1 MKYSIA
7 LLKADIRDELEK
19 LYKLEKEFQ
28 GVLEKLGMD
37 EHQVPAYDRG
47 AIGYILHSFYNG
59 CENIFR
65 SIARFFEND
74 VEPQTWHRNL
84 LKRMKYEVEGYRPRA
99 IDDNLF
105 QLLDDF
111 RGFRHKFRHSYSY
124 ELDWEKERLV
134 AAKLP
139 ATFKLLH
146 QQITEFLQDIDQIDS
161 E

>member
-1 MKYSIA
+1 MKYSIE
-7 LLKADIRDELEK
+7 LLKSDIRDELEK
-19 LYKLEKEFQ
+19 LSRLEKEFQ
-28 GVLEKLGMD
+28 RIQEKLNLD

-65 SIARFFEND
+65 SIARFFENGI
-74 VEPQTWHRNL
+74 ELQTWHRNL
-84 LKRMKYEVEGYRPRA
+84 LKRMKCDVEGYRPRV
-99 IDDNLF
+99 IDENLF

-111 RGFRHKFRHSYSY
+111 RSFRHKFRHSYSY
-124 ELDWEKERLV
+124 ELDWEKEKLV

-139 ATFKLLH
+139 AAFKLLH
-146 QQITEFLQDIDQIDS
+146 RQIDKFLQAINHLGS

>member
-1 MKYSIA
+1 MKYSIE

-19 LYKLEKEFQ
+19 LSKLEKEFQ
-28 GVLEKLGMD
+28 AAYEMLGQD
-37 EHQVPAYDRG
+37 KNQIPAYDRG
-47 AIGYILHSFYNG
+47 AIGYMLHSFYNG

-84 LKRMKYEVEGYRPRA
+84 LKRMKYEVEGYRPRV

-105 QLLDDF
+105 KLLDDF

-139 ATFKLLH
+139 DASKLLH
-146 QQITEFLQDIDQIDS
+146 RQINEFLKAIDQIASD
-161 E
+161 

>member
-7 LLKADIRDELEK
+7 LLKSDIRDELEK

-59 CENIFR
+59 CENIFQ

-99 IDDNLF
+99 IDDTLF

-111 RGFRHKFRHSYSY
+111 RSFRHKFRHSYSY

-139 ATFKLLH
+139 FTFKMLH
-146 QQITEFLQDIDQIDS
+146 QQINEFLQAIDQIDS

>member
-1 MKYSIA
+1 MKYSIE

-19 LYKLEKEFQ
+19 LSKLEKEFQ
-28 GVLEKLGMD
+28 AVQEMLGQD
-37 EHQVPAYDRG
+37 ENQVPAYDRG
-47 AIGYILHSFYNG
+47 AIGYMLHSFYNG

-84 LKRMKYEVEGYRPRA
+84 LKRMKYEVEGYRPRV

-105 QLLDDF
+105 KLLDDF

-124 ELDWEKERLV
+124 ELDWEKEKLV

-139 ATFKLLH
+139 DTSKLLH
-146 QQITEFLQDIDQIDS
+146 QQINEFLKAIDQIVS